1 MANLL
6 KNNKDEEKLT
16 NKQIIEEVDAQSY
29 STIINESDTDYFS
42 DISLEDETEENETEE
57 EYMSDDF
64 SDEELESIQELA
76 KKQKILSGKRK
87 RTLTQFYNSEDYL
100 KGSNNAYTAGRKID
114 KYDQNYDGGYIPHKK
129 IKSTDNFYS
138 YIKINN
144 LPNFIKLSL
153 FTSNNK

>member
-16 NKQIIEEVDAQSY
+16 NKQIIEEVDAQSD
-29 STIINESDTDYFS
+29 SNIINESDTDYFS
-42 DISLEDETEENETEE
+42 DISQEDETEE
-57 EYMSDDF
+57 EYMSDVF

-76 KKQKILSGKRK
+76 KNQTILSGKRK

-138 YIKINN
+138 FININN